1 MSEPSVTLASRCEEC
16 DGALR
21 PRPDTLC
28 EEHREARRKQQQ
40 RERAR
45 RYRRRRQ
52 GHSEEDGLTLS
63 AEEVA
68 ALRDLTAA
76 LLAREDDLRAWSQT
90 ERRDSRE
97 VPEPVKRYFA
107 TGVRVRRALSRLADQ
122 G

>member
-1 MSEPSVTLASRCEEC
+1 MTEQSVTLASRCEEC

-21 PRPDTLC
+21 PRPHTLC

-52 GHSEEDGLTLS
+52 GHAEVDGLTLS
-63 AEEVA
+63 GEEVS
-68 ALRDLTAA
+68 ALRDLTTA
-76 LLAREDDLRAWSQT
+76 LLAREDDLRAWSQA
-90 ERRDSRE
+90 ERRDNRE

-107 TGVRVRRALSRLADQ
+107 TGVRVRRALSRLTDR
-122 G
+122 